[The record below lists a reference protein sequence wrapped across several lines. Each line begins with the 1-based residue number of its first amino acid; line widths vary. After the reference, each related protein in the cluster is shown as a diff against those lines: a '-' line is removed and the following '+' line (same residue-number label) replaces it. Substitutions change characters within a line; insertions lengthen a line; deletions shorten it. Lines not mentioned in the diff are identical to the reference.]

1 VIQQRSRHTRARG
14 DVLHL
19 DIFVWLFREQRGSG
33 VEQVFASLL
42 GL

>member
-1 VIQQRSRHTRARG
+1 VIQRRSRHTPARG
-14 DVLHL
+14 DVLHE
-19 DIFVWLFREQRGSG
+19 DIFIGLFREQRGCG